1 MKKLIL
7 LRGLPGAG
15 KTTVAQAMG
24 GSIEADDFMV
34 NENGEYQFDPRN
46 LPFAHKQCEEMVKL
60 CMSRSQELIVV
71 SNTFTTEDEMK
82 NYFVMAEKYGYQVSS
97 LIVENRHGSKSIH
110 NVPDSNIKRM
120 MERFEIK
127 L

>member
-24 GSIEADDFMV
+24 GSIEADDFMI
-34 NENGEYQFDPRN
+34 NDNGEYQFDPKK
-46 LPFAHKQCEEMVKL
+46 LTFAHKQCEEMVKL
-60 CMSRSQELIVV
+60 CMSRNQELIVV

-82 NYFVMAEKYGYQVSS
+82 NYYSMAEKYGYQVSS
-97 LIVENRHGSKSIH
+97 LIVENRHGGQSIH